1 MMRNRMNK
9 KYKGILWWQ
18 AVLLLAAFFTAI
30 CKIYIGMDHDESYI
44 VVMGIRLLNGDR
56 MFDTMWDLHMTSA
69 WPAWLG
75 TELFYRVT
83 GSVDGLVVFLRILS
97 VILQFAVAYIVYRIL
112 KKYFA
117 QESAFLA
124 AIVTA
129 AFLPRA
135 TQNLEYGL
143 LEMLF
148 IILTSVL
155 IYDVIRQA
163 NDGGTVSWW
172 KIVISAILFSVAV
185 LAYPTIILA
194 FPVYLV
200 AACLLLNRKNAK
212 WQVPL
217 VFAGVCAICAGIFL
231 VYILSY
237 LSVPELLAN
246 IQGILSDGT
255 HAEDGRMYSYG
266 TQMLSLGKRSVM
278 FLGICAAGYFC
289 MKKWFPQKENILF
302 YLLAV
307 PTAVLVVSNVTGIRP
322 SGPIGLQVRYLL
334 AAVSG
339 LVLYFAGKKKD
350 RVLFWLFMLP
360 GFAVYLGVMFGSNMG
375 IEENASFLYLDLI
388 AVVLLFSEYI
398 IDEKK
403 GRLTGIYPDGGKYNV
418 KWNQG
423 LQKIC
428 LITFAAG
435 VLFTR
440 GYFVRITGTGPAN
453 ITEHRVQMTDG
464 VLAGIYVYPEE
475 AENYEE
481 KEREIRSYSDS
492 HDTILYLG
500 GEALCNTFT
509 EGQFTSATC
518 ISTPVFNE
526 EWVAYYENEKHPQP
540 TVVFVDKENVK
551 NLEDF
556 LQTTFGRFL
565 VEKYGINPQNVVEE
579 EKFYIAIVPSA
590 RSLATNGIK

>member
-148 IILTSVL
+148 VILTSVL

-163 NDGGTVSWW
+163 NDGGIVNWW

-212 WQVPL
+212 WQVPI
-217 VFAGVCAICAGIFL
+217 VFVQF
-231 VYILSY
+231 V
-237 LSVPELLAN
+237 
-246 IQGILSDGT
+246 Q
-255 HAEDGRMYSYG
+255 
-266 TQMLSLGKRSVM
+266 
-278 FLGICAAGYFC
+278 
-289 MKKWFPQKENILF
+289 
-302 YLLAV
+302 
-307 PTAVLVVSNVTGIRP
+307 
-322 SGPIGLQVRYLL
+322 
-334 AAVSG
+334 
-339 LVLYFAGKKKD
+339 
-350 RVLFWLFMLP
+350 
-360 GFAVYLGVMFGSNMG
+360 
-375 IEENASFLYLDLI
+375 ASFLYI
-388 AVVLLFSEYI
+388 SC
-398 IDEKK
+398 
-403 GRLTGIYPDGGKYNV
+403 P
-418 KWNQG
+418 
-423 LQKIC
+423 IC
-428 LITFAAG
+428 LSRNYLRIF
-435 VLFTR
+435 R
-440 GYFVRITGTGPAN
+440 GF
-453 ITEHRVQMTDG
+453 
-464 VLAGIYVYPEE
+464 
-475 AENYEE
+475 
-481 KEREIRSYSDS
+481 
-492 HDTILYLG
+492 
-500 GEALCNTFT
+500 
-509 EGQFTSATC
+509 
-518 ISTPVFNE
+518 
-526 EWVAYYENEKHPQP
+526 
-540 TVVFVDKENVK
+540 
-551 NLEDF
+551 
-556 LQTTFGRFL
+556 
-565 VEKYGINPQNVVEE
+565 
-579 EKFYIAIVPSA
+579 
-590 RSLATNGIK
+590 

>member
-69 WPAWLG
+69 WSAWLG

-83 GSVDGLVVFLRILS
+83 GSLDGLVVFLRILS

-148 IILTSVL
+148 VILTSVL

-212 WQVPL
+212 WQVTL
-217 VFAGVCAICAGIFL
+217 VFAGGCAICAGIFL

-255 HAEDGRMYSYG
+255 HAEEGRMYSYG
-266 TQMLSLGKRSVM
+266 TQIISLLKRSVL
-278 FLGICAAGYFC
+278 FIAVSVAGYLC
-289 MKKWFPQKENILF
+289 TKKWFPQKENILF

-322 SGPIGLQVRYLL
+322 SGAIGLQVRYLL
-334 AAVSG
+334 AVVSG
-339 LVLYFAGKKKD
+339 GIVYFAQKKKD
-350 RVLFWLFMLP
+350 RLLFWLFMVP
-360 GFAVYLGVMFGSNMG
+360 GIAVYLGVMLGSNMG
-375 IEENASFLYLDLI
+375 IEENASFLYLDLL

-398 IDEKK
+398 IDKK
-403 GRLTGIYPDGGKYNV
+403 TDSSTGISCEGAKYEV
-418 KWNQG
+418 KWNQRV
-423 LQKIC
+423 QQIC
-428 LITFAAG
+428 LMIFVAG
-435 VLFTR
+435 ILFTR

-464 VLAGIYVYPEE
+464 ALAGVYVYPEE
-475 AENYEE
+475 AENYHE
-481 KEREIRSYSDS
+481 KEREIQSYSDS
-492 HDTILYLG
+492 EDVILYLG

-509 EGQFTSATC
+509 EGKFTSATC

-565 VEKYGINPQNVVEE
+565 VEEYGINPQNVVEE
-579 EKFYIAIVPSA
+579 DKFYIAIVPSA

>member
-1 MMRNRMNK
+1 MKRIQMKK
-9 KYKGILWWQ
+9 KYNRIVWWQ
-18 AVLLLAAFFTAI
+18 AVLLLAAFVTAI

-69 WPAWLG
+69 WPAWIG
-75 TELFYRVT
+75 TEVFYRIT
-83 GSVDGLVVFLRILS
+83 GSLDGLVVFLRILS

-112 KKYFA
+112 KKYYA

-124 AIVTA
+124 AILTA
-129 AFLPRA
+129 SFLPRA

-148 IILTSVL
+148 VILTSVL
-155 IYDVIRQA
+155 LYDVIQKA
-163 NDGGTVSWW
+163 NETERVCWW
-172 KIVISAILFSVAV
+172 KLILSAVLFSMAV

-194 FPVYLV
+194 FPVYLL
-200 AACLLLNRKNAK
+200 AAGVLLNQRKKK
-212 WQVPL
+212 WQIPL
-217 VFAGVCAICAGIFL
+217 VFTGVCVICAVIFAG
-231 VYILSY
+231 YILSY
-237 LSVPELLAN
+237 LSVPELLTN

-266 TQMLSLGKRSVM
+266 AQIISLLKRSVL
-278 FLGICAAGYFC
+278 FIAVSVAGYLC
-289 MKKWFPQKENILF
+289 TKKWFPEKINILF

-334 AAVSG
+334 AVVSG
-339 LVLYFAGKKKD
+339 GIVYFAQKKKD
-350 RVLFWLFMLP
+350 RLLFWLFMVP
-360 GFAVYLGVMFGSNMG
+360 GIAVYLGVMLGSNMG
-375 IEENASFLYLDLI
+375 IEENASFLYIDLL

-398 IDEKK
+398 IDKK
-403 GRLTGIYPDGGKYNV
+403 TDSSTGISCEGAKYEV
-418 KWNQG
+418 KWNQRV
-423 LQKIC
+423 QQIC
-428 LITFAAG
+428 LMTFVAG
-435 VLFTR
+435 ILFTR

-464 VLAGIYVYPEE
+464 ALAGIYVYPEE

-526 EWVAYYENEKHPQP
+526 EWAAYYENEKHPQP
-540 TVVFVDKENVK
+540 TVIFVDKENVK
-551 NLEDF
+551 DLDEF

-565 VEKYGINPQNVVEE
+565 VKKYGIIPENVVEE
-579 EKFYIAIVPSA
+579 DKFYIVIVPSA
-590 RSLATNGIK
+590 RSFAINGIK

>member
-1 MMRNRMNK
+1 
-9 KYKGILWWQ
+9 
-18 AVLLLAAFFTAI
+18 
-30 CKIYIGMDHDESYI
+30 
-44 VVMGIRLLNGDR
+44 
-56 MFDTMWDLHMTSA
+56 
-69 WPAWLG
+69 
-75 TELFYRVT
+75 
-83 GSVDGLVVFLRILS
+83 
-97 VILQFAVAYIVYRIL
+97 
-112 KKYFA
+112 
-117 QESAFLA
+117 
-124 AIVTA
+124 
-129 AFLPRA
+129 
-135 TQNLEYGL
+135 
-143 LEMLF
+143 
-148 IILTSVL
+148 
-155 IYDVIRQA
+155 
-163 NDGGTVSWW
+163 
-172 KIVISAILFSVAV
+172 
-185 LAYPTIILA
+185 
-194 FPVYLV
+194 
-200 AACLLLNRKNAK
+200 
-212 WQVPL
+212 
-217 VFAGVCAICAGIFL
+217 
-231 VYILSY
+231 
-237 LSVPELLAN
+237 
-246 IQGILSDGT
+246 
-255 HAEDGRMYSYG
+255 
-266 TQMLSLGKRSVM
+266 
-278 FLGICAAGYFC
+278 
-289 MKKWFPQKENILF
+289 
-302 YLLAV
+302 
-307 PTAVLVVSNVTGIRP
+307 
-322 SGPIGLQVRYLL
+322 
-334 AAVSG
+334 
-339 LVLYFAGKKKD
+339 
-350 RVLFWLFMLP
+350 
-360 GFAVYLGVMFGSNMG
+360 MFGSNMG

-403 GRLTGIYPDGGKYNV
+403 DRLTGIYPDGGKYNV

-428 LITFAAG
+428 IITFAAG

-475 AENYEE
+475 AENYQE

-556 LQTTFGRFL
+556 LQTTFGRCL

>member
-1 MMRNRMNK
+1 
-9 KYKGILWWQ
+9 
-18 AVLLLAAFFTAI
+18 
-30 CKIYIGMDHDESYI
+30 
-44 VVMGIRLLNGDR
+44 

-148 IILTSVL
+148 VILTSVL

-163 NDGGTVSWW
+163 NDGGIVNWW

-212 WQVPL
+212 WQVPI

-266 TQMLSLGKRSVM
+266 TQIISLLKRSVL
-278 FLGICAAGYFC
+278 FIAVSAAGYLC
-289 MKKWFPQKENILF
+289 TKKWFPEKINILF
-302 YLLAV
+302 YLAVV
-307 PTAVLVVSNVTGIRP
+307 PTVVLIISNVTGIRP

-334 AAVSG
+334 AVVSG
-339 LVLYFAGKKKD
+339 GIVYFVQKKKD
-350 RVLFWLFMLP
+350 RLLFWLFMVP
-360 GFAVYLGVMFGSNMG
+360 GIAVYLGVMLGSNMG

-579 EKFYIAIVPSA
+579 EKFYILNESSPDH
-590 RSLATNGIK
+590 LH

>member
-1 MMRNRMNK
+1 MNK

-69 WPAWLG
+69 WSAWLG

-83 GSVDGLVVFLRILS
+83 GSLDGLVVFLRILS

-148 IILTSVL
+148 VILTSVL

-212 WQVPL
+212 WQVTL
-217 VFAGVCAICAGIFL
+217 VFAGGCAICAGIFL

-255 HAEDGRMYSYG
+255 HAEEGRMYSYG
-266 TQMLSLGKRSVM
+266 TQIISLLKRSVL
-278 FLGICAAGYFC
+278 FIAVSVAGYLC
-289 MKKWFPQKENILF
+289 TKKWFPQKENILF

-322 SGPIGLQVRYLL
+322 SGAIGLQVRYLL
-334 AAVSG
+334 AVVSG
-339 LVLYFAGKKKD
+339 GIVYFAQKKKD
-350 RVLFWLFMLP
+350 RLLFWLFMVP
-360 GFAVYLGVMFGSNMG
+360 GIAVYLGVMLGSNMG
-375 IEENASFLYLDLI
+375 IEENASFLYLDLL

-398 IDEKK
+398 IDKK
-403 GRLTGIYPDGGKYNV
+403 TDSSTGISCEGAKYEV
-418 KWNQG
+418 KWNQRV
-423 LQKIC
+423 QQIC
-428 LITFAAG
+428 LMIFVAG
-435 VLFTR
+435 ILFTR

-464 VLAGIYVYPEE
+464 ALAGVYVYPEE
-475 AENYEE
+475 AENYHE
-481 KEREIRSYSDS
+481 KEREIQSYSDS
-492 HDTILYLG
+492 EDVILYLG

-509 EGQFTSATC
+509 EGKFTSATC

-565 VEKYGINPQNVVEE
+565 VEEYGINPQNVVEE
-579 EKFYIAIVPSA
+579 DKFYIAIVPSA

>member
-1 MMRNRMNK
+1 MKK
-9 KYKGILWWQ
+9 KYNRIVWWQ
-18 AVLLLAAFFTAI
+18 AVLLLAAFVTAI

-69 WPAWLG
+69 WPAWIG
-75 TELFYRVT
+75 TEVFYRIT
-83 GSVDGLVVFLRILS
+83 GSLDGLVVFLRILS

-112 KKYFA
+112 KKYYA

-124 AIVTA
+124 AILTA
-129 AFLPRA
+129 SFLPRA

-148 IILTSVL
+148 VVLTSVL

-255 HAEDGRMYSYG
+255 HAEEGRMYSYG
-266 TQMLSLGKRSVM
+266 TQIISLLKRSVL
-278 FLGICAAGYFC
+278 FIAVSVAGYLC
-289 MKKWFPQKENILF
+289 TKKWFPQKENILF

-339 LVLYFAGKKKD
+339 LVLYFSGKKKD
-350 RVLFWLFMLP
+350 WVLFWLFMLP

-398 IDEKK
+398 IDKK
-403 GRLTGIYPDGGKYNV
+403 TDSSTGISCEGAKYEV
-418 KWNQG
+418 KWNQRV
-423 LQKIC
+423 QQIC
-428 LITFAAG
+428 LMTFVAG
-435 VLFTR
+435 ILFTR

-464 VLAGIYVYPEE
+464 ALAGVYVYPEE
-475 AENYEE
+475 AENYHE
-481 KEREIRSYSDS
+481 KEREIQSYSDS
-492 HDTILYLG
+492 EDVILYLG

-551 NLEDF
+551 NQEDF

-579 EKFYIAIVPSA
+579 DKFYIAIVPSA

>member
-83 GSVDGLVVFLRILS
+83 GSLDGLVVFLRILS

-124 AIVTA
+124 AILTA
-129 AFLPRA
+129 SFLPRA

-148 IILTSVL
+148 VILTSVL
-155 IYDVIRQA
+155 LYDVIQKTNETER
-163 NDGGTVSWW
+163 VCWW
-172 KIVISAILFSVAV
+172 ELILCAVLFSMAV

-194 FPVYLV
+194 FPVYLL
-200 AACLLLNRKNAK
+200 AAGVLLNQRKKK
-212 WQVPL
+212 WQIPL
-217 VFAGVCAICAGIFL
+217 FFIGVCVICAVIFAG
-231 VYILSY
+231 YILSY
-237 LSVPELLAN
+237 LSVPELIEN

-255 HAEDGRMYSYG
+255 HAEEGRMYSYG
-266 TQMLSLGKRSVM
+266 TQIISLLKRSVL
-278 FLGICAAGYFC
+278 FIAVSAAGYLC
-289 MKKWFPQKENILF
+289 TKKWFPEKINILF
-302 YLLAV
+302 YLAVV
-307 PTAVLVVSNVTGIRP
+307 PTVVLIISNVTGIRP

-334 AAVSG
+334 ATVSG

-403 GRLTGIYPDGGKYNV
+403 DRLTGIYPDGGKYHV

-428 LITFAAG
+428 IITFAAG

-579 EKFYIAIVPSA
+579 EKFYILNESSPDH
-590 RSLATNGIK
+590 LH

>member
-1 MMRNRMNK
+1 MNK

-18 AVLLLAAFFTAI
+18 AVLLLAAFVTAI

-69 WPAWLG
+69 WPAWIG
-75 TELFYRVT
+75 TEVFYRIT
-83 GSVDGLVVFLRILS
+83 GSLEGLVVFLRILS

-148 IILTSVL
+148 VILTSVL

-172 KIVISAILFSVAV
+172 KIVISAILFSVAA

-212 WQVPL
+212 WQVTL

-255 HAEDGRMYSYG
+255 HAEEGRMYSYG
-266 TQMLSLGKRSVM
+266 TQIISLLKRSVL
-278 FLGICAAGYFC
+278 FIAVSVAGYLC
-289 MKKWFPQKENILF
+289 TKKWFPQKENILF

-322 SGPIGLQVRYLL
+322 SGAIGLQVRYLL
-334 AAVSG
+334 AVVSG
-339 LVLYFAGKKKD
+339 GIVYFAQKKKD
-350 RVLFWLFMLP
+350 RLLFWLFMVS
-360 GFAVYLGVMFGSNMG
+360 GIAVYLGVMLGSNMG
-375 IEENASFLYLDLI
+375 IEENASFLYLDLL

-398 IDEKK
+398 IDKK
-403 GRLTGIYPDGGKYNV
+403 TDSSTGISCEGAKYEV
-418 KWNQG
+418 KWNQRV
-423 LQKIC
+423 QQIC
-428 LITFAAG
+428 LMTFVAG
-435 VLFTR
+435 ILFTR

-453 ITEHRVQMTDG
+453 ITEHRAQMTDG
-464 VLAGIYVYPEE
+464 ALAGVYVYPEE
-475 AENYEE
+475 AENYHE
-481 KEREIRSYSDS
+481 KEREIQSYSDS
-492 HDTILYLG
+492 EDVILYLG

-509 EGQFTSATC
+509 EGKFTSATC

-565 VEKYGINPQNVVEE
+565 VEEYGINPQNVVEE
-579 EKFYIAIVPSA
+579 DKFYIAIVPSA

>member
-44 VVMGIRLLNGDR
+44 VMMGIRLLNGDR

-83 GSVDGLVVFLRILS
+83 GSLDGLVVFLRILS

-148 IILTSVL
+148 VILTSVL

-231 VYILSY
+231 VYILSC

-255 HAEDGRMYSYG
+255 HAEGGRMYSYG

-403 GRLTGIYPDGGKYNV
+403 DRLTGIYPDGGKYNV
-418 KWNQG
+418 KWNQR

>member
-1 MMRNRMNK
+1 MMRIRMNK

-18 AVLLLAAFFTAI
+18 AVLLLAAFVTAI

-83 GSVDGLVVFLRILS
+83 GSLDGLVVFLRILS
-97 VILQFAVAYIVYRIL
+97 VILQFVVAYIVYRIL

-148 IILTSVL
+148 VILTSVL
-155 IYDVIRQA
+155 LYDVIRQA
-163 NDGGTVSWW
+163 DDKETVCWW
-172 KIVISAILFSVAV
+172 EIVISAISFSMAV

-200 AACLLLNRKNAK
+200 AACLLLNRKKAK

-231 VYILSY
+231 AYLLSY

-246 IQGILSDGT
+246 MQGILSDGT
-255 HAEDGRMYSYG
+255 HTEDGRMYSYG
-266 TQMLSLGKRSVM
+266 TQILSLGKRSMM

-289 MKKWFPQKENILF
+289 IKKWFPQRINILF

-334 AAVSG
+334 AVVSG
-339 LVLYFAGKKKD
+339 GIVYFVQKKKD
-350 RVLFWLFMLP
+350 RLLFWLFMVP
-360 GFAVYLGVMFGSNMG
+360 GIAVYLGVMLGSNMG
-375 IEENASFLYLDLI
+375 IEENASFLYLDLL
-388 AVVLLFSEYI
+388 AMLLLFSEYI
-398 IDEKK
+398 AKQAYKNENSRNEKAERDWIIQK
-403 GRLTGIYPDGGKYNV
+403 GCLFLFVLGI
-418 KWNQG
+418 
-423 LQKIC
+423 
-428 LITFAAG
+428 
-435 VLFTR
+435 LFTR

-453 ITEHRVQMTDG
+453 ISEHRVQMTDG
-464 VLAGIYVYPEE
+464 ALAGVYVYSEE
-475 AENYEE
+475 AENYHE
-481 KEREIRSYSDS
+481 KEREIQSYSDS
-492 HDTILYLG
+492 EDVILYLG

-565 VEKYGINPQNVVEE
+565 VEKYGINPQNVVEK

>member
-83 GSVDGLVVFLRILS
+83 GSVDGLVVFLRALS
-97 VILQFAVAYIVYRIL
+97 VVLQFLAAYIVYRIL
-112 KKYFA
+112 KKYYA

-124 AIVTA
+124 AILTA
-129 AFLPRA
+129 SFLPRA

-148 IILTSVL
+148 VILTSVL
-155 IYDVIRQA
+155 LYDVIQKA
-163 NDGGTVSWW
+163 NETERVCWW
-172 KIVISAILFSVAV
+172 ELILCAVLFSMAV

-194 FPVYLV
+194 FPVYLL
-200 AACLLLNRKNAK
+200 AAGVLLNQRKKK
-212 WQVPL
+212 WQIPL
-217 VFAGVCAICAGIFL
+217 FFIGVCVICAVIFAG
-231 VYILSY
+231 YILSY
-237 LSVPELLAN
+237 LSVPELIEN

-255 HAEDGRMYSYG
+255 HAEEGRMYSYG
-266 TQMLSLGKRSVM
+266 TQIISLLKRSVL
-278 FLGICAAGYFC
+278 FIAVSAAGYLC
-289 MKKWFPQKENILF
+289 TKKWFPEKINILF
-302 YLLAV
+302 YLAVV
-307 PTAVLVVSNVTGIRP
+307 PTVVLIISNVTGIRP

-334 AAVSG
+334 AVVSG
-339 LVLYFAGKKKD
+339 GIVYFVQKKKD
-350 RVLFWLFMLP
+350 RLLFWLFMVP
-360 GFAVYLGVMFGSNMG
+360 GIAVYLGVMLGSNMG

-403 GRLTGIYPDGGKYNV
+403 DRLTSIYPDGGKYNV

-526 EWVAYYENEKHPQP
+526 EWAAYYENEKHPPP
-540 TVVFVDKENVK
+540 TVIFVDKENVK
-551 NLEDF
+551 DLDEF

-565 VEKYGINPQNVVEE
+565 VKKYGIIPENVVEE
-579 EKFYIAIVPSA
+579 DKFYIVIVPSA
-590 RSLATNGIK
+590 RSFAINGIK

>member
-1 MMRNRMNK
+1 MNK

-83 GSVDGLVVFLRILS
+83 GSLDGLVVFLRILS

-124 AIVTA
+124 AILTA
-129 AFLPRA
+129 SFLPRA

-148 IILTSVL
+148 VILTSVL
-155 IYDVIRQA
+155 LYDVIQKTNETER
-163 NDGGTVSWW
+163 VCWW
-172 KIVISAILFSVAV
+172 ELILCAVLFSMAV

-194 FPVYLV
+194 FPVYLL
-200 AACLLLNRKNAK
+200 AAGVLLNQRKKK
-212 WQVPL
+212 WQIPL
-217 VFAGVCAICAGIFL
+217 FFIGVCVICAVIFAG
-231 VYILSY
+231 YILSY
-237 LSVPELLAN
+237 LSVPELIEN

-255 HAEDGRMYSYG
+255 HAEEGRMYSYG
-266 TQMLSLGKRSVM
+266 TQIISLLKRSVL
-278 FLGICAAGYFC
+278 FIAVSAAGYLC
-289 MKKWFPQKENILF
+289 TKKWFPEKINILF
-302 YLLAV
+302 YLAVV
-307 PTAVLVVSNVTGIRP
+307 PTVVLIISNVTGIRP

-334 AAVSG
+334 ATVSG

-403 GRLTGIYPDGGKYNV
+403 DRLTGIYPDGGKYHV

-428 LITFAAG
+428 IITFAAG

-579 EKFYIAIVPSA
+579 EKFYILNESSPDH
-590 RSLATNGIK
+590 LH